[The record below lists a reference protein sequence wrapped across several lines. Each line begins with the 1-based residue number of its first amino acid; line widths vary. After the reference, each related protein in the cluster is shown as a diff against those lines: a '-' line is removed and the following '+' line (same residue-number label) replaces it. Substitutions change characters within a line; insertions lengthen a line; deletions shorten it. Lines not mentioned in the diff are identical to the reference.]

1 MFLYGV
7 QDESEQEAYDKIRG
21 QIEQFDRE
29 LINSLMVERDVKY
42 NQLYRPD
49 LIEEDTSLERTT
61 ILKDSEHHD
70 HRHGQYHVE
79 KKKKPKQID
88 YDSDEERENSHQMF
102 VNDL

>member
-42 NQLYRPD
+42 N
-49 LIEEDTSLERTT
+49 
-61 ILKDSEHHD
+61 
-70 HRHGQYHVE
+70 
-79 KKKKPKQID
+79 
-88 YDSDEERENSHQMF
+88 
-102 VNDL
+102 